1 MNMCDSIMKYKA
13 RLLFIGIAISFLFG
27 CLSKVDS
34 FTSEDLDTSVGSL
47 IETLY
52 IHDHSSNLEE
62 IILFTPPSKTHV
74 GDALRR
80 FSQTK
85 RASNSSSPRYGLVFA
100 KRKHYLYIS
109 TQHFESFK
117 RFPSGLM
124 KAKRYLISL
133 RRLII

>member
-13 RLLFIGIAISFLFG
+13 RLLFIGIAISFIIG

-34 FTSEDLDTSVGSL
+34 ITSEDLDTSVGPI

-52 IHDHSSNLEE
+52 DSEG
-62 IILFTPPSKTHV
+62 IILSESSSETHV

-80 FSQTK
+80 YSQTK
-85 RASNSSSPRYGLVFA
+85 RISNSSSPRYGLIFA
-100 KRKHYLYIS
+100 KRKHYLYTS
-109 TQHFESFK
+109 TQYLESFK

-133 RRLII
+133 GRLII

>member
-13 RLLFIGIAISFLFG
+13 RLLFIGIAISFIIG

-34 FTSEDLDTSVGSL
+34 ITSEDLDTSVDPI

-52 IHDHSSNLEE
+52 DSEG
-62 IILFTPPSKTHV
+62 IILSESSSDTHV

-100 KRKHYLYIS
+100 KRKHSLYTS
-109 TQHFESFK
+109 TQHFDSFK

-133 RRLII
+133 GRLII

>member
-1 MNMCDSIMKYKA
+1 MKYKA
-13 RLLFIGIAISFLFG
+13 RLLFIGIAISFIIG

-34 FTSEDLDTSVGSL
+34 ITSEDLDTSVGPI

-52 IHDHSSNLEE
+52 DSEG
-62 IILFTPPSKTHV
+62 IILSESSSDTHV

-85 RASNSSSPRYGLVFA
+85 RISSSSSLRYGLVFA
-100 KRKHYLYIS
+100 KRKHYLYTS
-109 TQHFESFK
+109 TQYLESFK

-133 RRLII
+133 GRLII

>member
-13 RLLFIGIAISFLFG
+13 RLLFIGIAISFIIG

-34 FTSEDLDTSVGSL
+34 ITSEDLETSVGPL

-52 IHDHSSNLEE
+52 DSEG
-62 IILFTPPSKTHV
+62 IILSESSSDTHV

-85 RASNSSSPRYGLVFA
+85 RISNSSPRYGLILA
-100 KRKHYLYIS
+100 KRKHSLYTS
-109 TQHFESFK
+109 TQHFDSFK
-117 RFPSGLM
+117 RFPSSLM
-124 KAKRYLISL
+124 KARRYLISL
-133 RRLII
+133 GRLII

>member
-1 MNMCDSIMKYKA
+1 MCNSMMKYKS
-13 RLLFIGIAISFLFG
+13 RLLFIGIVISFFIG
-27 CLSKVDS
+27 CLSKAYLL
-34 FTSEDLDTSVGSL
+34 TSEDVETSVGTL
-47 IETLY
+47 AETLY

-62 IILFTPPSKTHV
+62 IILFTPHSKTHV

-100 KRKHYLYIS
+100 KRKHSLYTS

-124 KAKRYLISL
+124 KAKLYLISL
-133 RRLII
+133 GRLII

>member
-1 MNMCDSIMKYKA
+1 MKYKA

-34 FTSEDLDTSVGSL
+34 FTSEDLDTSVGPI

-52 IHDHSSNLEE
+52 DSEG
-62 IILFTPPSKTHV
+62 IILSESSSDTHV

-85 RASNSSSPRYGLVFA
+85 RISNSSSPRHGLILA
-100 KRKHYLYIS
+100 KRKHSLYTS
-109 TQHFESFK
+109 TQHFDSFK
-117 RFPSGLM
+117 RFPSSLM
-124 KAKRYLISL
+124 KARRYLISL

>member
-27 CLSKVDS
+27 CLSKVDF
-34 FTSEDLDTSVGSL
+34 FTSEDLETSVGPL
-47 IETLY
+47 VETL
-52 IHDHSSNLEE
+52 HDHFSDPVE
-62 IILFTPPSKTHV
+62 IILSTPSSETHV

-85 RASNSSSPRYGLVFA
+85 RISSSSSLRYGLVFA
-100 KRKHYLYIS
+100 KRKHYLYTS
-109 TQHFESFK
+109 TQYLESFK

-133 RRLII
+133 GRLII

>member
-13 RLLFIGIAISFLFG
+13 RLLFIGIAISFIIG

-34 FTSEDLDTSVGSL
+34 ITSEDLDTSVGPL

-52 IHDHSSNLEE
+52 DSEG
-62 IILFTPPSKTHV
+62 IILSESSSDTHV

-85 RASNSSSPRYGLVFA
+85 RISNSSSPRHGLILA
-100 KRKHYLYIS
+100 KRKHSLYTS
-109 TQHFESFK
+109 TQHFDSFK
-117 RFPSGLM
+117 RFPSSLM
-124 KAKRYLISL
+124 KARRYLISL
-133 RRLII
+133 GRLII

>member
-13 RLLFIGIAISFLFG
+13 RLLFIGIAISFIIG

-34 FTSEDLDTSVGSL
+34 ITSEDLDTSVGPI

-52 IHDHSSNLEE
+52 DSEG
-62 IILFTPPSKTHV
+62 IILSESSSDTHV

-85 RASNSSSPRYGLVFA
+85 RISNSSSPRHGLILA
-100 KRKHYLYIS
+100 KRKHSLYTS
-109 TQHFESFK
+109 TQHFDSFK
-117 RFPSGLM
+117 RFPSSLM
-124 KAKRYLISL
+124 KARRYLISL

>member
-1 MNMCDSIMKYKA
+1 MNMCDSILKYKA

-34 FTSEDLDTSVGSL
+34 ITSEDLEASVGPL

-52 IHDHSSNLEE
+52 DSEG
-62 IILFTPPSKTHV
+62 IILSESSSDTHI

-85 RASNSSSPRYGLVFA
+85 RISNSSSPRYGLIFA
-100 KRKHYLYIS
+100 KRNHSIYTS

-124 KAKRYLISL
+124 RAKRYLISL
-133 RRLII
+133 GRLII

>member
-13 RLLFIGIAISFLFG
+13 RLLFIGIAISFIIG

-34 FTSEDLDTSVGSL
+34 ITSEDLETSVGPL

-52 IHDHSSNLEE
+52 DSEG
-62 IILFTPPSKTHV
+62 IILSESSSDTHV

-85 RASNSSSPRYGLVFA
+85 RISNSSSPRYGLIFA
-100 KRKHYLYIS
+100 KRKHYFYTATPHL
-109 TQHFESFK
+109 ESFR

-124 KAKRYLISL
+124 EAKQYLISL
-133 RRLII
+133 GRLII